1 MGASPSPAETSQPE
15 RLSGADM
22 SEPIQSLER
31 AVAILRVLADDHRQG
46 VRLTDVAA
54 RTGLS
59 KSTAHR
65 ILVALV
71 RLGLAE
77 QDAGSGHF
85 FPGLALLGLGAAAAN
100 RHDLTELA
108 APYLQRLADRTGE
121 TVYLSM
127 RCGNDIVCIDRVE
140 GPFPIKI
147 LTWKAGDRRPL
158 GVNAS
163 GLALLAL
170 LPDAEAARIVEA
182 NAAQVESYTGH
193 DRAGV
198 LELIERTRRNGYA
211 FNEGFSARGM
221 AAVAVAIR
229 GQRGE
234 PLVALSVA
242 AITARLEGDRRETVV
257 RWLKDEA
264 ANLERHLHTV
274 TNGLNAPALRRL
286 RSR

>member
-1 MGASPSPAETSQPE
+1 MP
-15 RLSGADM
+15 
-22 SEPIQSLER
+22 EPIQSLER
-31 AVAILRVLADDHRQG
+31 AVAILRVLAEDHRQG
-46 VRLTDVAA
+46 LRLTDVAA

-65 ILVALV
+65 MLVALTG
-71 RLGLAE
+71 LGLVE
-77 QDAGSGHF
+77 QDAGSGHY

-100 RHDLTELA
+100 RHDLAELA

-121 TVYLSM
+121 TIYLSM
-127 RCGNDIVCIDRVE
+127 RCGNDVVCVDRVE

-163 GLALLAL
+163 GLALLAR
-170 LPDAEAARIVEA
+170 LPEGEAARIVEA
-182 NAAQVESYTGH
+182 NAAQVESYTGN

-221 AAVAVAIR
+221 AAVGVAIR

-234 PLVALSVA
+234 PLAALSVA
-242 AITARLEGDRRETVV
+242 AISARLEGDRRETVV
-257 RWLKDEA
+257 QWLKGEA
-264 ANLERHLHTV
+264 AKLEEHLQAV
-274 TNGLNAPALRRL
+274 THGLNAPALRRL
-286 RSR
+286 QSR